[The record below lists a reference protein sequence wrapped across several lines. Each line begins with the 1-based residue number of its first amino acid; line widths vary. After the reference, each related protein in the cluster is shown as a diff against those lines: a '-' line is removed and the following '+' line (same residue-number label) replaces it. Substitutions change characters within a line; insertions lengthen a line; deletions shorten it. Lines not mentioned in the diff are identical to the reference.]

1 MEQASNVF
9 AYCFECSQNTTNS
22 YNDQSRY
29 MNIYNIINPKDFV
42 TYVAMNNGWDWQFNR
57 YGKDLV
63 LPGDGE

>member
-9 AYCFECSQNTTNS
+9 AYCFECPQNTTNS

-42 TYVAMNNGWDWQFNR
+42 TYVAINNGWDWRFNR